1 LQEVDDTFE
10 KLFVSK
16 NSYLQKGSQ
25 GSYLEALLQAA
36 YLSIISILVE
46 GVCLHFRVCRC
57 KSHLVPLYMTNQA
70 FQVTDNVAKTVFYA
84 STKARVFYSK

>member
-1 LQEVDDTFE
+1 LQEGDDTFE

-25 GSYLEALLQAA
+25 GSYVEALQQAA

-46 GVCLHFRVCRC
+46 GVRLHFRVCRC
-57 KSHLVPLYMTNQA
+57 ISHLVPQY
-70 FQVTDNVAKTVFYA
+70 VSISSSD
-84 STKARVFYSK
+84 